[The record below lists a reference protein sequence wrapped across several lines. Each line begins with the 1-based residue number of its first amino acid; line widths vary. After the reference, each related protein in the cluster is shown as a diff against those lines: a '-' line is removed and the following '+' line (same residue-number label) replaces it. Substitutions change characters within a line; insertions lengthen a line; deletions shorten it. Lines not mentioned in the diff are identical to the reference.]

1 MYGTR
6 YTYVK
11 KSDAKRVPH
20 LLFKTAYLRCLMGHP
35 TEAALPVVVAKI
47 RLPQQPIT
55 GISLAACPRPMTN
68 RRPTKQPTH
77 RPTTD
82 RRVSVAEAA
91 VLLDLS
97 EAAVRSRLKRGT
109 LRKEKA
115 KDGTVLVV
123 LGTGASPDRP
133 TN

>member
-20 LLFKTAYLRCLMGHP
+20 LLFKTAYLRCLVGHP

-55 GISLAACPRPMTN
+55 GISLAACTRPMTN
-68 RRPTKQPTH
+68 QRPTKQPTH
-77 RPTTD
+77 QPTN
-82 RRVSVAEAA
+82 
-91 VLLDLS
+91 
-97 EAAVRSRLKRGT
+97 
-109 LRKEKA
+109 
-115 KDGTVLVV
+115 
-123 LGTGASPDRP
+123 DRP
-133 TN
+133 PRLGSRSCSALGPLRGRCTLSPQAGNPT